1 MTTAQT
7 AAHEFL
13 RQFWL
18 AVYPPPGDAPPVPPA
33 QKAAKAAR
41 MAGFL
46 ARTPEKVDALVREA
60 QRLGIDYAKVETVRG
75 VLPVV
80 GVYGLTQRAGD
91 AARHGRGEPRACVP
105 AVAACR
111 SASEAVGTY
120 LHHGRYSGHCML
132 DYIQSVEFKVR
143 LDPRS

>member
-1 MTTAQT
+1 VAAPPRVRARASRPFHHPANLAADGVPDALLRQMTTAQT

-18 AVYPPPGDAPPVPPA
+18 SAYPPPGEVAPAPPA

-60 QRLGIDYAKVETVRG
+60 QRLGVEVDAVSTVRVRWMRWG
-75 VLPVV
+75 V
-80 GVYGLTQRAGD
+80 
-91 AARHGRGEPRACVP
+91 
-105 AVAACR
+105 
-111 SASEAVGTY
+111 S
-120 LHHGRYSGHCML
+120 
-132 DYIQSVEFKVR
+132 
-143 LDPRS
+143 